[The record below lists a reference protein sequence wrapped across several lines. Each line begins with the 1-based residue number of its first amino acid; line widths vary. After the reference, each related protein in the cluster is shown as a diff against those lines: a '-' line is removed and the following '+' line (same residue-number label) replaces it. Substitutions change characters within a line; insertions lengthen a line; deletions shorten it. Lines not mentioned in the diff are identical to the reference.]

1 MKKIPFQKYGNYFII
16 GVSETK
22 KSKNLLRS
30 SYFFIYTLIEYPTDY
45 NFGRPSSETVSFF
58 LPFARREAKTLRP
71 LAVVILSRNPCL
83 FLLFLCEG

>member
-1 MKKIPFQKYGNYFII
+1 MANEMEKVFEEYPHWQKSNKHGIKIRQKLYEVLIHSGNTDSKKI
-16 GVSETK
+16 
-22 KSKNLLRS
+22 
-30 SYFFIYTLIEYPTDY
+30 
-45 NFGRPSSETVSFF
+45 SETVSFF

>member
-1 MKKIPFQKYGNYFII
+1 MKNLIPKVRKLFYYRHIRN
-16 GVSETK
+16 K

-30 SYFFIYTLIEYPTDY
+30 SYFIYVNNSWIPIDY